1 MKTLKNINL
10 ASVRRVVLLNK
21 DKAKKFVVDN
31 LPNIFSCGA
40 VASLCG
46 AVYLTAVGTH
56 KADDILAAEEKRL
69 EDTLPA
75 YDGTEL
81 TFARKAELVWKEFV
95 PAGIATLAS
104 GIFIVAS
111 NRAGHEQYM
120 AMLGAYELSKK
131 AFDELSAAQVD
142 VLGEEKAAEIEDRV
156 YARRAEALPAVPST
170 AIPNADGSSN
180 PTLFVEFLTGT
191 AFYANIETIYHG
203 FNFVNHERQRYS
215 SISLN
220 ELLDDWGVETNQI
233 AIGNQLVWQNDLD
246 RGGMIEPRFKPGFY
260 HGDEEMP
267 CTVIGYNIEPECT
280 TDYHARFDV

>member
-69 EDTLPA
+69 EETLPE
-75 YDGTEL
+75 YDGAEL
-81 TFARKAELVWKEFV
+81 TLARKAELTWKEFI

-131 AFDELSAAQVD
+131 AFDDYRESAVD
-142 VLGEEKAAEIEDRV
+142 VLGEEKADEIEDRF
-156 YARRAEALPAVPST
+156 YAKKAEAT
-170 AIPNADGSSN
+170 ALRSGSRIQNADGSED
-180 PTLFVEFLTGT
+180 PTLFVESMTGT
-191 AFYANIETIYHG
+191 AFYANADTVYHA
-203 FNFVNHERQRYS
+203 FNFVNHERNRWATV
-215 SISLN
+215 SLN
-220 ELLDDWGVETNQI
+220 EFLDEIGVETENI
-233 AIGNQLVWQNDLD
+233 FVGNNLVWESDPQSVGLV
-246 RGGMIEPRFKPGFY
+246 EPRFKHGFY
-260 HGDEEMP
+260 RGDETMP
-267 CTVIGYNIEPECT
+267 CTVIAYNINPDFEKRYSEI
-280 TDYHARFDV
+280 DV